1 MSDYQSILNDLL
13 EYQKLSKKLE
23 LLLISKEKEL
33 DSLNIK
39 SKELFDQLKSENA
52 GLKMEISALN
62 QKLKETSD
70 ENDLLKE
77 QIDNMKFNHEKEI
90 NSLKVIKSLDN
101 NANKNSVVNRDDL
114 LELEKIKN
122 EEILSLK
129 AKNVLLQ
136 KEKNSL
142 EIKLK
147 EYQISSNLDINK
159 IELIN
164 KDLNKNNCEAFEKI
178 KNEKEDLYVKI
189 LEEVRKEVSK
199 KENNKALSTIASNWK
214 QEKERYLKD
223 IENIQKEYLEEI
235 KSLKNEN
242 LILNSKIT
250 HLTNQIS
257 YKDLQMIDIQRKID
271 QLNITYTNLEKD
283 NNILLSENNELQKEK
298 ADFKNNLN
306 NIKALIGQKD
316 EEFSEKI
323 KNYEEE
329 IKTNQ
334 TEINKYMEEL
344 DKKQKEINVLKNN
357 YNKIKEEKKE
367 IIDKFKNIDDEDVLK
382 DDDNNLSERL
392 KKYEIDRYIYDK
404 NEEINSLNKYIAKI
418 KEDYY
423 QILDKKKYYKQQC
436 KMINDKIDIIK
447 KKLTIQ
453 QIQEIEKEI
462 KEKEKQ
468 KEIN

>member
-1 MSDYQSILNDLL
+1 MSDYQNILNDLL

-23 LLLISKEKEL
+23 LLLLSKEKEL

-39 SKELFDQLKSENA
+39 SKEVFDQLKSENA
-52 GLKMEISALN
+52 DLKMEITALN

-90 NSLKVIKSLDN
+90 NSLKVIKSLD
-101 NANKNSVVNRDDL
+101 KNGKSVANRDDL

-129 AKNVLLQ
+129 TKNVLLQ

-164 KDLNKNNCEAFEKI
+164 KDLSKNNFEAFEKI

-199 KENNKALSTIASNWK
+199 KENNKALNTIVSNWK
-214 QEKERYLKD
+214 QEKEKYLKD

-257 YKDLQMIDIQRKID
+257 YKDLQMIDIQKKID
-271 QLNITYTNLEKD
+271 QLNFTYTNLEKD

-306 NIKALIGQKD
+306 NIKVLIGQKD

-323 KNYEEE
+323 KHYEEE
-329 IKTNQ
+329 IKTKQ
-334 TEINKYMEEL
+334 TEINKNMEEL
-344 DKKQKEINVLKNN
+344 DKKEKEINELKND

-367 IIDKFKNIDDEDVLK
+367 IIDKFKNFDDEDELK
-382 DDDNNLSERL
+382 NDDNNLNEKL
-392 KKYEIDRYIYDK
+392 KRYEIDRYIYDK

-423 QILDKKKYYKQQC
+423 KILDKKKYYKQQC

-453 QIQEIEKEI
+453 QKQEIEKEI
-462 KEKEKQ
+462 KEKE
-468 KEIN
+468 IN

>member
-1 MSDYQSILNDLL
+1 MSDYQNILNDLL

-52 GLKMEISALN
+52 DLKMEISALN
-62 QKLKETSD
+62 QKLKETSY

-101 NANKNSVVNRDDL
+101 NNNNNKNSVVNRDDL

-129 AKNVLLQ
+129 TKNVLLQ

-178 KNEKEDLYVKI
+178 ENEKEDLYVKI

-199 KENNKALSTIASNWK
+199 KENNKALSTVVSNWK

-223 IENIQKEYLEEI
+223 IENIQKEY
-235 KSLKNEN
+235 
-242 LILNSKIT
+242 
-250 HLTNQIS
+250 
-257 YKDLQMIDIQRKID
+257 
-271 QLNITYTNLEKD
+271 
-283 NNILLSENNELQKEK
+283 
-298 ADFKNNLN
+298 
-306 NIKALIGQKD
+306 
-316 EEFSEKI
+316 
-323 KNYEEE
+323 
-329 IKTNQ
+329 
-334 TEINKYMEEL
+334 
-344 DKKQKEINVLKNN
+344 
-357 YNKIKEEKKE
+357 
-367 IIDKFKNIDDEDVLK
+367 
-382 DDDNNLSERL
+382 
-392 KKYEIDRYIYDK
+392 
-404 NEEINSLNKYIAKI
+404 
-418 KEDYY
+418 
-423 QILDKKKYYKQQC
+423 
-436 KMINDKIDIIK
+436 
-447 KKLTIQ
+447 
-453 QIQEIEKEI
+453 
-462 KEKEKQ
+462 
-468 KEIN
+468 